1 MNNNNSNQ
9 DFPRLSEVNQ
19 QNNQPVPPAQGY
31 NSSNNANMYSNSNQN
46 PYSNNNANMYS
57 NPNPGEV
64 EYNQN
69 PQNDIEKGSDSY
81 NLMGDGVNV
90 DDMMRLGFIRKVYGI
105 LSLQLSITVA
115 LTALTFLD
123 PVKNFLITNVWLF
136 WTCLGLSIFIIIPL
150 ICCRSVAQKVPL
162 NYILLITWTL
172 CESVMVATCCSF
184 YDPQVVIT
192 AGVLTAAV
200 TISLTIYAC
209 TTKTDFTLLGGL
221 LSVGICL
228 LIFFGIFSFAFGR
241 VLHTFYCVLGVLVYS
256 IYLIFDTQLVMGK
269 FGNEYQ
275 IDDYII
281 AAIMIYIDIIQIFL
295 YLLQLFGR
303 R

>member
-150 ICCRSVAQKVPL
+150 ICCRSVAQKVPVKL
-162 NYILLITWTL
+162 HSPNYIDSMRICNGCYMLLILRPSSCNNSRCSNRSGNNFSYYIRLYYQNRLYPFRRITLRRNMPFDLLWYFLFCIWKSSSYILLRIRCL
-172 CESVMVATCCSF
+172 
-184 YDPQVVIT
+184 
-192 AGVLTAAV
+192 
-200 TISLTIYAC
+200 
-209 TTKTDFTLLGGL
+209 GL
-221 LSVGICL
+221 LNIPD
-228 LIFFGIFSFAFGR
+228 F
-241 VLHTFYCVLGVLVYS
+241 
-256 IYLIFDTQLVMGK
+256 
-269 FGNEYQ
+269 
-275 IDDYII
+275 
-281 AAIMIYIDIIQIFL
+281 
-295 YLLQLFGR
+295 
-303 R
+303 